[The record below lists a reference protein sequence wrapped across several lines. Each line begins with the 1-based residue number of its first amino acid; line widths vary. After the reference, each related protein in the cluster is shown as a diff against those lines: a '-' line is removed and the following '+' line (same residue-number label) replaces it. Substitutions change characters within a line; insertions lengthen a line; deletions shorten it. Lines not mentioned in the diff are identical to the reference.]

1 VVEHRGDESEE
12 RQPMEVTNV
21 LEPIAPEAIED
32 KEMLEASSNL
42 SLWLM
47 TPDAPEL
54 PTLADFI
61 RRPEWMEKAVC
72 RGEASQLFFP
82 RNEGISEEAL
92 SYCRRCP
99 VRREC
104 LDHAMAHPGLRGCWG
119 GTSERERIRLRR
131 MVG

>member
-1 VVEHRGDESEE
+1 MQTTEV
-12 RQPMEVTNV
+12 MEATE
-21 LEPIAPEAIED
+21 LAREAELA
-32 KEMLEASSNL
+32 EAAEASSSL

-47 TPDAPEL
+47 APDAPEL
-54 PTLADFI
+54 PTLADFV
-61 RRPEWMEKAVC
+61 RRPAWMSEAVC
-72 RGEASQLFFP
+72 RGEGTQRFFP
-82 RNEGISEEAL
+82 RNEGVSEEAL

-104 LDHAMAHPGLRGCWG
+104 LDHAMSHPGLRGCWG

>member
-1 VVEHRGDESEE
+1 M
-12 RQPMEVTNV
+12 QAMETM
-21 LEPIAPEAIED
+21 EAIE
-32 KEMLEASSNL
+32 EAVAVEESSCL
-42 SLWLM
+42 SMWLM

-61 RRPEWMEKAVC
+61 RRPAWMDHAVC

-82 RNEGISEEAL
+82 RNEGVSEEAL
-92 SYCRRCP
+92 SFCRRCP

-104 LDHAMAHPGLRGCWG
+104 LDHAMSHPGLRGCWG

>member
-1 VVEHRGDESEE
+1 MQMTE
-12 RQPMEVTNV
+12 V
-21 LEPIAPEAIED
+21 LETVDEAQAALAAEAA
-32 KEMLEASSNL
+32 EAAEASSSM

-47 TPDAPEL
+47 APDAPEL

-61 RRPEWMEKAVC
+61 RRPAWMEDAVC
-72 RGEASQLFFP
+72 RGEPSNLFFP
-82 RNEGISEEAL
+82 RNEGVSEEAL

-104 LDHAMAHPGLRGCWG
+104 LDHAMSHPGLRGCWG